1 VEIRVLDEGDAEMYW
16 EIRLEALRL
25 HPEAF
30 GSDYEESLRRPIEKV
45 RERIRENRETGSFT
59 LGAFEGGEIVGTTG
73 FFREEG
79 VKERHRGFIWGVY
92 VRPQY
97 REQGIA
103 RKLMQEAIRKA
114 SAVDGVEQIHLMVT
128 TINTGARQLYRS
140 LGFEEYGIEPRALKV
155 GNEYY
160 DEAMMV
166 LLLK

>member
-1 VEIRVLDEGDAEMYW
+1 MEIRVLDDGDAEIYW

-59 LGAFEGGEIVGTTG
+59 LGAFEDGEIVGTTG

-79 VKERHRGFIWGVY
+79 IKERHRGFIWGVY

-103 RKLMQEAIRKA
+103 RKLMQEAIRRVGA
-114 SAVDGVEQIHLMVT
+114 IDGVEQIHLMVT

-140 LGFEEYGIEPRALKV
+140 LGFEEYGVEPRALKV
-155 GNEYY
+155 GSEYY